1 MILLTTACLA
11 HESSDAYA
19 QASAQLGNKSSNIP
33 MSISSVD
40 TRRVGESL
48 IRVIQHNMEIN
59 PIVEVER
66 LSTPDLKRE
75 QFLVVSKL
83 PINSE
88 ELNLATGSGAYL
100 EEVIFNDSSI
110 EFVFE
115 YFYKKGGSDIVK
127 CNLPVSP
134 SIKKLTCHK

>member
-1 MILLTTACLA
+1 MILLTTGCSAQ
-11 HESSDAYA
+11 ETSDAYP
-19 QASAQLGNKSSNIP
+19 QQSTQLSNKSSNIP
-33 MSISSVD
+33 TSISSVV
-40 TRRVGESL
+40 TRRVGDSL

-66 LSTPDLKRE
+66 LSTPDLKRV
-75 QFLVVSKL
+75 QILVVSKL
-83 PINSE
+83 SVNSE
-88 ELNLATGSGAYL
+88 ELNFALGSGAYL

-110 EFVFE
+110 ELVFE
-115 YFYKKGGSDIVK
+115 YFYKEGGSDIFR